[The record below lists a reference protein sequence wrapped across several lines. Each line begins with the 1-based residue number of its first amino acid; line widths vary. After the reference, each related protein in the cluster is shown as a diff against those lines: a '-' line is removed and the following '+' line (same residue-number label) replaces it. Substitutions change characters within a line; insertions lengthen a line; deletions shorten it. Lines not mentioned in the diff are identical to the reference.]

1 MRESDMGA
9 ISDSILGKLEAAFSP
24 VRLELK
30 DESDRHHGHAGHT
43 GAGESHFDLLIE
55 AKAFAGK
62 ARVVRQRMVHQVL
75 ADELAGPVHALS
87 IIAKAPG
94 ES

>member
-1 MRESDMGA
+1 MRESGMGE

-24 VRLELK
+24 LRLELK